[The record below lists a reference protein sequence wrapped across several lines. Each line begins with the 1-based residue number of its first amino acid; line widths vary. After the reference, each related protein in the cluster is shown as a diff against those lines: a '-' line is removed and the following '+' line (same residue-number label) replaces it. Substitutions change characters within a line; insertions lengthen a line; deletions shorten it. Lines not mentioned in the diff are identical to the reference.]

1 MKTSNEKV
9 IEIIKSL
16 NIVHTG
22 SQDIKPNVP
31 FSEQGIDSLDMMSI
45 FLNIEEKFNLK
56 IPDADIDKLIS
67 VEKIVE
73 YVNGVA

>member
-16 NIVHTG
+16 NIVHAG
-22 SQDIKPNVP
+22 SQDIKPNVS

-56 IPDADIDKLIS
+56 IPDADIDKLVS